1 MAQHILL
8 IMQVLYI
15 FHLISHALRVLKRKS
30 ILFKV
35 SIKMSQKFAEQGKH
49 CVWCGNLWT
58 LQNDSLKGLLS
69 FKWEAF
75 QSPLSCC
82 HKNMLIKLSALFL
95 ASLPCSMSGLL
106 LFVFVVFCIPLSSWG
121 FSIWGRGKLHLFYVF
136 FELART
142 VMESLIW
149 SLPINNKSTRLRNI
163 IL

>member
-15 FHLISHALRVLKRKS
+15 FHLISHVLRVLKRKS

-35 SIKMSQKFAEQGKH
+35 SIKMNQKFAEQGKH
-49 CVWCGNLWT
+49 CVWCGSLWN

-75 QSPLSCC
+75 QSPLSCS
-82 HKNMLIKLSALFL
+82 HKNMLIELSALFL

-106 LFVFVVFCIPLSSWG
+106 LFFCSLLHSSFLLGFFFLPTIAFYTFLLIVGVRTFLS
-121 FSIWGRGKLHLFYVF
+121 FR
-136 FELART
+136 
-142 VMESLIW
+142 W
-149 SLPINNKSTRLRNI
+149 ST
-163 IL
+163 